1 MNISFTEVT
10 NSTGVTYTGP
20 GFGGAW
26 GDFNGDA
33 FPDLFV
39 TNHFQSPPTH
49 YQNGGNGTFIDV
61 TGNSFPASITGDTHG
76 SSWADI
82 DNDSDLDLIVTRGGG
97 FGQGGQANGMYINNG
112 GIFTDQAQ
120 TLGISYPLGR
130 GRTPVWLDYNRDGKL
145 DLFVSTLART
155 EAPPTLFEQTSSGT
169 FTNVGESVGINLESS
184 SFAVLADLTGD
195 GILELISQGSS
206 ASGFEPI
213 TIYDTASSTF
223 QNISSAILPGQ
234 FTFVQDIV
242 AADFNNDLKVDLY
255 LTRKV
260 GGNSDLNLA
269 ASNIAEAQ
277 LQFSKSAKGLQF
289 ESTGTITVNFD
300 SPNFNVGEIFIGS
313 NAINPSSATFTLS
326 PNDPSVVGVPPYNSG
341 TSKGVFIGYNPATNV
356 WQIVT
361 SAPSFTASR
370 LVIESETSISQLQ
383 GIGFDDDALPE
394 EDILLLNTGQ
404 NLVDATQGSGINV
417 ATDGRS
423 VVAGDFD
430 NDMDVDLF
438 IVASEGAN
446 NLPDI
451 FYENQGNGTFI
462 EVPNAGGAAGT
473 LQGVG
478 DTVITADYDLDGFLD
493 LLVLNGADPEP
504 FNEDGPTQLFRNQ
517 GNQNNWV
524 EIVLE
529 GTLSNRDGIGAQV
542 FVTAGGVTQLREQA
556 GGVHKFAQN
565 STVLHFGL
573 GNNIAIDEV
582 LIKWPSGIEQ
592 ILSNLPAN
600 QLLKISETEQNFNT
614 VNLSVTPNQASETEN
629 TTITVT
635 ATATSAVAGSQTLDL
650 ALSGAGIDSGDFEGI
665 LPTQITIAD
674 GQTEGSVT
682 LTVAD
687 DSDIEGTE
695 TATFAISNP
704 SAGLTLGSVTSGATV
719 ITDNDQ
725 PQATSTLT
733 IPVDAVSDDFEQ
745 FGGSFSSDLEF
756 GLNGNKLQRVGLRF
770 DDITIPAGAA
780 ITNAYIAF
788 TAIESNAAPAS
799 FTIGI
804 QGSENAPTF
813 SSSGDLTGRDAV
825 AQVNWTN
832 VEAWTDGQTYQSP
845 NIAGLI
851 QQVIGAD
858 GTTNG
863 ALAFFVEGS
872 GSRAAESFGGS
883 RTPPAL
889 VIEFGSTGP
898 SVPAVNLSVTPNQ
911 ASETE
916 NTTITVTAT
925 ATSAVAGSQTLD
937 LALSG
942 AGIDSGDFE
951 GILPTQI
958 TIADGQTEGSVTLT
972 VADDSDIEGTE
983 TATFAISNP
992 SSGMALGSVTSD
1004 AVAILDNDS
1013 GTTQPTE
1020 TITLEAESADTIVNY
1035 RFEQIGVASGG
1046 TVLSFVGGTSQESG
1060 SASFTF
1066 GDTPDELTGTYDITI
1081 GTFNESDGAA
1091 SFGIQMTDFET
1102 GVTTNLGSLV
1112 LDAPSASN
1120 LANAQTKVN
1129 LPIAFGVGL
1138 TSGDIITVN
1147 GFENAAE
1154 HARFDF
1160 LSLDPVIV

>member
-1 MNISFTEVT
+1 MNTSFAEVT

-82 DNDSDLDLIVTRGGG
+82 DNDSDLDLIVTKGGG

-223 QNISSAILPGQ
+223 QNISSAILPEQ

-255 LTRKV
+255 LTRKA

-404 NLVDATQGSGINV
+404 NLVNATQGSGINV

-704 SAGLTLGSVTSGATV
+704 SAGLTLGAVTSGDAVIIDELTV
-719 ITDNDQ
+719 ASGFTPSEDGSTLDITDLMGANAIRFNPNDIRVDN
-725 PQATSTLT
+725 TSEVRAFS
-733 IPVDAVSDDFEQ
+733 VDSEGISTQV
-745 FGGSFSSDLEF
+745 GSFSVLQSGQISSNFSPSF
-756 GLNGNKLQRVGLRF
+756 GLSVDEGDRLRFELVDRDGNVTDGVNSIGSNGN
-770 DDITIPAGAA
+770 
-780 ITNAYIAF
+780 
-788 TAIESNAAPAS
+788 
-799 FTIGI
+799 
-804 QGSENAPTF
+804 
-813 SSSGDLTGRDAV
+813 
-825 AQVNWTN
+825 
-832 VEAWTDGQTYQSP
+832 
-845 NIAGLI
+845 
-851 QQVIGAD
+851 
-858 GTTNG
+858 
-863 ALAFFVEGS
+863 
-872 GSRAAESFGGS
+872 
-883 RTPPAL
+883 
-889 VIEFGSTGP
+889 
-898 SVPAVNLSVTPNQ
+898 
-911 ASETE
+911 
-916 NTTITVTAT
+916 
-925 ATSAVAGSQTLD
+925 
-937 LALSG
+937 
-942 AGIDSGDFE
+942 
-951 GILPTQI
+951 
-958 TIADGQTEGSVTLT
+958 
-972 VADDSDIEGTE
+972 
-983 TATFAISNP
+983 
-992 SSGMALGSVTSD
+992 
-1004 AVAILDNDS
+1004 
-1013 GTTQPTE
+1013 
-1020 TITLEAESADTIVNY
+1020 
-1035 RFEQIGVASGG
+1035 GV
-1046 TVLSFVGGTSQESG
+1046 L
-1060 SASFTF
+1060 TF
-1066 GDTPDELTGTYDITI
+1066 GDSTL
-1081 GTFNESDGAA
+1081 
-1091 SFGIQMTDFET
+1091 
-1102 GVTTNLGSLV
+1102 SLV
-1112 LDAPSASN
+1112 LDAGTGAPNLVADSEAGDEGGTDGDDAAVLNFSN
-1120 LANAQTKVN
+1120 QGDESIVRFSVFREAAYDST
-1129 LPIAFGVGL
+1129 VGL
-1138 TSGDIITVN
+1138 YVVDDFTGQVTTENGIFQVGDEGYAAAALSKAVDGLSLSVNNNGFTTIDATVSNEFFGTFITVEDPN
-1147 GFENAAE
+1147 FESPQTYFSFLGANNNNDHAKLLGDNAIGFEDLPNLGDADYNDLVVSFE
-1154 HARFDF
+1154 
-1160 LSLDPVIV
+1160 IV